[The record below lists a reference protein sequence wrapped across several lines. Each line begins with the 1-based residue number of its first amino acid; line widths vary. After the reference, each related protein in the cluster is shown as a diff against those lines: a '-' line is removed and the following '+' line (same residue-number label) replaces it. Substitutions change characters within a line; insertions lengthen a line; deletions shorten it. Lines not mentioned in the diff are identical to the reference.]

1 MLAIFGDNELA
12 GGQILAHRKPA
23 IQFCQCQ
30 HHNGIESF
38 NIGDHM
44 NPSLKASFADHQRRY
59 ELTDIMKW
67 HIVSQ
72 LNGTVDAVRAR
83 AFWRTHLPNLAEAEG
98 SEQLAEALASALEE
112 VRRKL
117 TPTTFG

>member
-1 MLAIFGDNELA
+1 
-12 GGQILAHRKPA
+12 
-23 IQFCQCQ
+23 
-30 HHNGIESF
+30 
-38 NIGDHM
+38 M
-44 NPSLKASFADHQRRY
+44 NPSSNESFADHQRRY
-59 ELTDIMKW
+59 ELTDIMKR

-98 SEQLAEALASALEE
+98 TEQLAEALVLALEE

-117 TPTTFG
+117 TRPLVG

>member
-1 MLAIFGDNELA
+1 
-12 GGQILAHRKPA
+12 
-23 IQFCQCQ
+23 
-30 HHNGIESF
+30 
-38 NIGDHM
+38 M
-44 NPSLKASFADHQRRY
+44 NPSFQEKFSDHQRRY

-72 LNGTVDAVRAR
+72 LNGSVDAVRAR

-98 SEQLAEALASALEE
+98 AEQLAEALASALEE

-117 TPTTFG
+117 TLTTVG

>member
-1 MLAIFGDNELA
+1 
-12 GGQILAHRKPA
+12 
-23 IQFCQCQ
+23 
-30 HHNGIESF
+30 
-38 NIGDHM
+38 M
-44 NPSLKASFADHQRRY
+44 NPSLKASFTDHQRRY

-72 LNGTVDAVRAR
+72 LNGSVDAVRAR

-98 SEQLAEALASALEE
+98 TEQLAEALVSALEE

-117 TPTTFG
+117 VPPLVG